1 MSLPFGRQ
9 FGCGTT
15 WLIRARTLPD
25 GSVKKAIHSGA
36 GLVPMDDVRWAL
48 EAHALGP
55 EPVVGGTYV
64 ATWK

>member
-1 MSLPFGRQ
+1 M
-9 FGCGTT
+9 
-15 WLIRARTLPD
+15 PD